1 MLIAVSCSAIGISAS
16 KGYKERTNGIKDFI
30 GAFQIAK
37 AEIVFKNASIPE
49 VCQRIEQQCNGA
61 ARSFFGKK
69 LDLKD
74 DSVINDS
81 NDIFLELKK
90 YCFKEK
96 EINVIKDIVSVLG
109 RYDKDSLLNIIDK
122 GIIQLDDLHKNAQ
135 IEQEKNGRLSA
146 AFGITCGIVLAVL
159 AF

>member
-1 MLIAVSCSAIGISAS
+1 M
-16 KGYKERTNGIKDFI
+16 RTNGIKDFI
-30 GAFQIAK
+30 TAFQIAK
-37 AEIVFKNASIPE
+37 AEIVFKNTSIPE

-61 ARSFFGKK
+61 ARTFFGKK
-69 LDLKD
+69 IDLKED
-74 DSVINDS
+74 RIIEDYSDRY
-81 NDIFLELKK
+81 FELKK

-109 RYDKDSLLNIIDK
+109 RYDKDSLLNMIDK
-122 GIIQLDDLHKNAQ
+122 GIVQLDDLHKNAQ
-135 IEQEKNGRLSA
+135 IEQEKNGRLST